1 MSMTG
6 TDAEC
11 GLPRLLGRVWAA
23 RARDPKLP
31 YPPPPPPNE
40 SGRGAEPVGAL
51 GRTARRLKAGF
62 AAALLLT
69 FVATLAPQDA
79 QAQAQAPVLTATPG
93 DGQVTL
99 SWTVSSTGVGTKWG
113 YKINGGG
120 FTWAGTPIA
129 IPGSNARTRSHM
141 VTGLTNGTSYQ
152 FIVYL
157 QTATNTAYRQS
168 GQVSATPN
176 PPTAGVTLSRTS
188 LTVEEGSSETYTVK
202 LDKVPSAN
210 VTVTVGGA
218 SGDVTVT
225 GSSLTFTPG
234 NFGTAQTVT
243 VSAARD
249 GDTTDDTATLTH
261 TASSTDTAYGAS
273 LAIDDVDVT
282 VTDTT
287 PTFQLL
293 TDPAAVA
300 EGTDISLTVTSDRS
314 ISGNWPVRLTLAARS
329 SSGFTA
335 ADIAGTLGPREF
347 TANFGS
353 TTAST
358 TGTVTIP
365 TGTDSATEGAE
376 AYRITLGER
385 ISNVTYAVGTDN
397 TADGTLNDGT
407 TASVPAAPTGL
418 SAEAG
423 NRQVKLTWTDPD
435 DDSITRYNMRQK
447 RGSAAWG
454 RWTAIPGS
462 DADTTTHTVTGLDND
477 VEYRF
482 RIRARNSGGNG
493 AQSAVVE
500 ATPSASAAVPK
511 PVLSAAAA
519 GYGRVTLGWSALS
532 GVTVASWGYQYKPA
546 GGGWSGT
553 RTVTGGSATGTT
565 VTGLTIGTEYTFR
578 LFAAVS
584 PGVQSV
590 WSDHVR
596 ATPTNTVPKPVLTAA
611 GGDASVTL
619 GWSGL
624 TGIPITSWGYQYK
637 STGGWS
643 TTATLTGGSR
653 TSVRVTGLTGGTDY
667 TFRLF
672 AAVRPG
678 VQSSWS
684 DEVTA
689 KTDPLAPVLT
699 AATSTTNG
707 QIDLTWTHAG
717 GSNELSDADDYVK
730 DAAKFHWWRAQ
741 TRLKGETVWTDQG
754 LNQAS
759 ARQNPGSRSN
769 RLLLNYPDGASVE
782 VRVRATGYR
791 MAGVAGGTGNLQG
804 PWSNVRTV
812 IFQDTGAPALTIA
825 GAPVTVAPGS
835 TATYTVALTKAYA
848 GTLRVTSDATA
859 AARVS
864 PSSLAFTAANYS
876 TARTVT
882 VTGVANGTAVI
893 NHAFRLTGATA
904 DAIPDAGTVDVTV
917 ADTPGV
923 TVSTAALTVAEGGSG
938 TYTMRLNT
946 PPTSDVTITVGG
958 ASGDVTVTGSPL
970 TFTRTDWNMPQTVT
984 VNAGTDTDMDTDP
997 AVTLT
1002 HSASGGGY
1010 GSVGIADVVVG
1021 VAERDAVPLKPAGL
1035 AAAAGDGSVTLG
1047 WTDPDNPTI
1056 TKWQVRRKAGGGEW
1070 GEWED
1075 IAGSD
1080 DETASHEVSGLDNG
1094 TAYSFGVRAVNGAGN
1109 GAASDAVTATPAAPA
1124 PPAAA
1129 GRVTVTPGAL
1139 TVEEGGSATYT
1150 VVLDTAPTG
1159 TVTVTVGGAS
1169 GDVTVSPERLAFT
1182 PAGHAAPRTVTVRAA
1197 LDADTETDPAV
1208 TLTHSAS
1215 GGGYGSVSVG
1225 SVVVTVT
1232 ETTRVRQA
1240 RRANRVHAAV
1250 LPHVAAATV
1259 SRTLGAV
1266 TERIAAAASGASG
1279 SGPALRLGAL
1289 PAAAGGRVFPP
1300 SGGRPLPVGAARPGP
1315 TLAEVLDGASLTLA
1329 PGGAAAGA
1337 SPAVWARGGRVSLS
1351 GSGGGVSW
1359 DGGLWSAQFGADMR
1373 VRPDLLAGLAVS
1385 HAESRVDAA
1394 TAGDGG
1400 VRVESVHETT
1410 VTSVNPYVAW
1420 LSPDGASLWASVGHG
1435 RGGVRVAEA
1444 GAPPRRAG
1452 LTQWSA
1458 AAGGRAVLAERP
1470 GGGGVTRLAVRGEGS
1485 VSRLRTGAGGGLA
1498 ALAVDTAR
1506 LRVALEGAHER
1517 ALGDGATLTPAV
1529 ELGVRYDGGDLG
1541 RDFGAEAGASLA
1553 WRDPA
1558 AGLTAELRARAL
1570 AAHGRDRDEWGVG
1583 ALLRLDPGADGR
1595 GTFLSLGPSHGRT
1608 ESGLGRLFD
1617 RGPVAAAGTGT
1628 AGARQAEGRL
1638 EAEVGHG
1645 FGLPGPGP
1653 LAVLTPWAGLD
1664 LAETGARTLRLGARY
1679 RVGQALALGMEAT
1692 HRPGPAAGQT
1702 LTLRAT
1708 LRW

>member
-1 MSMTG
+1 MG
-6 TDAEC
+6 TSARSPRHLRA
-11 GLPRLLGRVWAA
+11 GLL
-23 RARDPKLP
+23 
-31 YPPPPPPNE
+31 
-40 SGRGAEPVGAL
+40 
-51 GRTARRLKAGF
+51 AGLF
-62 AAALLLT
+62 LLT
-69 FVATLAPQDA
+69 FVAGLAPQTA
-79 QAQAQAPVLTATPG
+79 QAQSIQLTATAG
-93 DGQVTL
+93 NGKVDL
-99 SWTVSSTGVGTKWG
+99 SWTWTGITGQIRWTYIVSGAATLSGTATAPTATL
-113 YKINGGG
+113 N
-120 FTWAGTPIA
+120 
-129 IPGSNARTRSHM
+129 
-141 VTGLTNGTSYQ
+141 GLTNGQIYDIEMRAMRPSGIHIATSNRVRVVPNDLVIVSATGLDSKIRVKWDYQ
-152 FIVYL
+152 GGQVGSHWEHETFEG
-157 QTATNTAYRQS
+157 TGGGPWRQLRDYSAARS
-168 GQVSATPN
+168 GDIKNLVNGKTYNVRIRYVSGGGGSHANSVKHNIGWVSATPRAPTPTLVSGPDASATVESAGATTPVCYNLLAASQSTPQGLVKYLERREGISAVPAHSLLADPSLGVEITQAPAGIAKGRGVNLN
-176 PPTAGVTLSRTS
+176 PCVDLGVGAHTVTWSWKGRDGTAAVAATTSTTITVAERAPDPKTITLSAAST
-188 LTVEEGSSETYTVK
+188 TITEG
-202 LDKVPSAN
+202 D
-210 VTVTVGGA
+210 
-218 SGDVTVT
+218 SGSTDVTVT
-225 GSSLTFTPG
+225 ATLSEAAPANFSIAFTLPAEL
-234 NFGTAQTVT
+234 GTAQPTSHACRSTKPNPANADFCLVGGDISIAEGETQGTQTV
-243 VSAARD
+243 RII
-249 GDTTDDTATLTH
+249 GDTRDEPNETIKLLSYETGWVNGTLTL
-261 TASSTDTAYGAS
+261 TIA
-273 LAIDDVDVT
+273 DDD
-282 VTDTT
+282 
-287 PTFQLL
+287 
-293 TDPAAVA
+293 
-300 EGTDISLTVTSDRS
+300 EGTTK
-314 ISGNWPVRLTLAARS
+314 
-329 SSGFTA
+329 
-335 ADIAGTLGPREF
+335 
-347 TANFGS
+347 
-353 TTAST
+353 
-358 TGTVTIP
+358 
-365 TGTDSATEGAE
+365 
-376 AYRITLGER
+376 
-385 ISNVTYAVGTDN
+385 
-397 TADGTLNDGT
+397 
-407 TASVPAAPTGL
+407 PAAPTGL

-423 NRQVKLTWTDPD
+423 NGEVVLTWTDPD
-435 DDSITRYNMRQK
+435 DDSITGYRVQRRK
-447 RGSAAWG
+447 GSAAWG
-454 RWTAIPGS
+454 SWASISGS
-462 DADTTTHTVTGLDND
+462 DADTVTHTVTGLDND
-477 VEYRF
+477 SEYRI
-482 RIRARNSGGNG
+482 RIQAVNGGGN
-493 AQSAVVE
+493 SAPSATVRE
-500 ATPSASAAVPK
+500 TPSASPQPAR
-511 PVLSAAAA
+511 PVLTATA
-519 GYGRVTLGWSALS
+519 GDASVTLGWSAQ
-532 GVTVASWGYQYKPA
+532 TDITSWGYQYKSGA
-546 GGGWSGT
+546 GSWNT
-553 RTVTGGSATGTT
+553 TTTVSDGSATSAT
-565 VTGLTIGTEYTFR
+565 VTGLTNGTEYTFR
-578 LFAAVS
+578 LFARRGS
-584 PGVQSV
+584 G
-590 WSDHVR
+590 
-596 ATPTNTVPKPVLTAA
+596 
-611 GGDASVTL
+611 ASAR
-619 GWSGL
+619 S
-624 TGIPITSWGYQYK
+624 
-637 STGGWS
+637 
-643 TTATLTGGSR
+643 
-653 TSVRVTGLTGGTDY
+653 
-667 TFRLF
+667 
-672 AAVRPG
+672 
-678 VQSSWS
+678 SSWS

-689 KTDPLAPVLT
+689 TPTPGPAAPVLT

-707 QIDLTWTHAG
+707 IVDLTWTHAG
-717 GSNELSDADDYVK
+717 GSNEIADADDYVRN
-730 DAAKFHWWRAQ
+730 AARFYWWGVQ
-741 TRLKGETVWTDQG
+741 SRLKGETVWREHTFT
-754 LNQAS
+754 QAVPR
-759 ARQNPGSRSN
+759 AEAGSRSN
-769 RLLLNYPDGASVE
+769 QFGLGTLYPDGASLE
-782 VRVRATGYR
+782 VRVRARGYNSANR
-791 MAGVAGGTGNLQG
+791 IVNG
-804 PWSNVRTV
+804 PWSNIRTV
-812 IFQDTGAPALTIA
+812 ISNNPRAPALTLT
-825 GAPVTVAPGS
+825 GTPVTVEPGS

-848 GTLRVTSDATA
+848 GTLSVTSDDTSAATVHPA
-859 AARVS
+859 
-864 PSSLAFTAANYS
+864 SLTFTAGNWS
-876 TARTVT
+876 TGQTVT
-882 VTGVANGTAVI
+882 VTGVANGTATV

-917 ADTPGV
+917 ADAPGV
-923 TVSTAALTVAEGGSG
+923 TVSTAALRLAEGGSK
-938 TYTMRLNT
+938 TYTVRLNT
-946 PPTSDVTITVGG
+946 VPSANVTVTVGG
-958 ASGDVTVTGSPL
+958 VSGDVTVADATL
-970 TFTRTDWNMPQTVT
+970 TFTAANWNKPQTVT
-984 VNAGTDTDMDTDP
+984 VNAGTDTDTVADP
-997 AVTLT
+997 EVILT

-1010 GSVGIADVVVG
+1010 GSVGIASVVVS
-1021 VAERDAVPLKPAGL
+1021 VAEKDVAPAKPAGL
-1035 AAAAGDGSVTLG
+1035 AAAAGDGSVTLS
-1047 WTDPDNPTI
+1047 WTDPDNPTV
-1056 TKWQVRRKAGGGEW
+1056 TKWQVRRKAGGGDW

-1075 IAGSD
+1075 IADSGAG
-1080 DETASHEVSGLDNG
+1080 TTSHMVGGLDNG
-1094 TAYSFGVRAVNGAGN
+1094 TAYSFGVRAVNAAGN
-1109 GAASDAVTATPAAPA
+1109 GAASDAVTATPAV
-1124 PPAAA
+1124 
-1129 GRVTVTPGAL
+1129 GSVTVTPGAL
-1139 TVEEGGSATYT
+1139 TVDEGGSATYT

-1182 PAGHAAPRTVTVRAA
+1182 PAGHAAPQTVTVRAA

-1259 SRTLGAV
+1259 SQTLGAV

-1300 SGGRPLPVGAARPGP
+1300 SGGLPPPSAAARRGP

-1351 GSGGGVSW
+1351 GSEGGVSW

-1394 TAGDGG
+1394 TSGDGG

-1470 GGGGVTRLAVRGEGS
+1470 GGGGVTRLAVRGEAAL
-1485 VSRLRTGAGGGLA
+1485 SRLRTGAGGGLA

-1664 LAETGARTLRLGARY
+1664 LAESGARTLRLGARY

-1702 LTLRAT
+1702 LTLHAT